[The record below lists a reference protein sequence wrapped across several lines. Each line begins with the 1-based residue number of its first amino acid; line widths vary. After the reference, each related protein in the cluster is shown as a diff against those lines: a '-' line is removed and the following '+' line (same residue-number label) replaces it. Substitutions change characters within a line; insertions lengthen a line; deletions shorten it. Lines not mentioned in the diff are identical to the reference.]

1 MKIKMSLGSVDV
13 AMQKNPVSCSARFA
27 KGGFIITRSGHPV
40 SPAVGYLVPL
50 EWVTAG
56 HGTCGWQYGSN
67 VTAAQHECT
76 LYVPSR
82 TFLFKRTLFVP
93 GVYTWELVM
102 TTQRMHVEILTGQC
116 FLCFLFHL
124 LHCPSPWAEML
135 LFVQSLSED
144 PLTFIIY
151 LPLFLMNLQLG
162 FSLLLLL

>member
-1 MKIKMSLGSVDV
+1 MKIKMFLGSVDL
-13 AMQKNPVSCSARFA
+13 AMQKNPVSCSACFV
-27 KGGFIITRSGHPV
+27 KGGFMITHSGHPM

-67 VTAAQHECT
+67 ITAAQRECT
-76 LYVPSR
+76 LCIPSR

-102 TTQRMHVEILTGQC
+102 TTQRTDVEILTGQC
-116 FLCFLFHL
+116 SSCCLFHL
-124 LHCPSPWAEML
+124 LNCSSPWAEML

>member
-102 TTQRMHVEILTGQC
+102 TTQRMDVEILTGQC